1 MLEPQ
6 SVSPPVHIRFANQ
19 VKEKAFRIVSS
30 SKKISLKK
38 GLFLG
43 LSLFCFFFLDSI
55 NESSHRKLAGENGKK
70 DEPELMPSYNES
82 CPLSLPE
89 AIGHKDTETADLISQ
104 ESGAFK
110 AVQSAMEG
118 GAFTDRKIVIL
129 GDSTYRQVVSSL
141 ACLLHTGGF
150 WESNDS
156 FVTGFVTG
164 LSDNPLTERGGRWYD
179 ARVRLKDGG
188 EIFFAPLAGNVVSY
202 WPSGVGGVQLLKS
215 TEDWLQNCEGRTPFY
230 LNHYKISAT
239 NGEYFEEYSEEN
251 TSLEKIK
258 LGKKDF
264 LIFQGGHH
272 PTRAINIKK
281 IGALIKCV
289 EEAKASGEDP
299 GWPTIKY
306 ARSTPRHFI
315 SENGKEIRRAG
326 GTCALSNDED
336 PQLVEELGVLGKDYK
351 MVGSKL
357 NVLSPWGNTHQVP
370 GADCVH
376 FKMPGVPELYTRE
389 VVNAVMALP

>member
-19 VKEKAFRIVSS
+19 VKGKALRIVSS
-30 SKKISLKK
+30 SKKTSLKK
-38 GLFLG
+38 GLLLG
-43 LSLFCFFFLDSI
+43 LSLFCFFSLFSPLDGISG
-55 NESSHRKLAGENGKK
+55 STLRRLAGGNGKK
-70 DEPELMPSYNES
+70 DVPEFMPSYNEF

-89 AIGHKDTETADLISQ
+89 YMGHKDSEAADLISQ

-110 AVQSAMEG
+110 AVQSAMEA

-164 LSDNPLTERGGRWYD
+164 SSDRSRWYD

-188 EIFFAPLAGNVVSY
+188 EIFYAPLAGNVLTH
-202 WPSGVGGVQLLKS
+202 WSGVVDGIQLLKS

-230 LNHYKISAT
+230 LNHYTISAT

-272 PTRAINIKK
+272 TTRAINIKK
-281 IGALIKCV
+281 FGALIKCV

-306 ARSTPRHFI
+306 ARSTPRHFK
-315 SENGKEIRRAG
+315 SENGKEIRRG
-326 GTCALSNDED
+326 ETCALSNDED

-351 MVGSKL
+351 MVGSRL
-357 NVLSPWGNTHQVP
+357 NVLSRWGNAHQYS
-370 GADCVH
+370 GKDCVH

-389 VVNAVMALP
+389 VANAIMALP